1 MNINRI
7 ITRPKKIVKN
17 EQVLYRGNH
26 YLSVPIIDCQ
36 NGAIKNINVVSLS
49 NKALV
54 ELKGEQNLFK
64 PHFYKEG
71 KEIEIEKIDVSKD
84 QYYLPRL
91 DFFLIG
97 LPSIIST
104 SGKRNDPYAQ

>member
-1 MNINRI
+1 M
-7 ITRPKKIVKN
+7 
-17 EQVLYRGNH
+17 
-26 YLSVPIIDCQ
+26 
-36 NGAIKNINVVSLS
+36 VSLS

-54 ELKGEQNLFK
+54 ELKGEPNLFT

-71 KEIEIEKIDVSKD
+71 KEIEIEKIDVSKE

-104 SGKRNDPYAQ
+104 FSKRNDSDAQ